1 MKYTE
6 VNPFTGKN
14 IDEDAPANATG
25 PSVAGTGDDSSVVVV
40 RKKKKK
46 DTLYDGRTRIARKF
60 IERILKQRE
69 SRRVTKEEVELDE
82 VLKPK
87 DKKVIDDFVQANK
100 GTGAQNFTK
109 RGSIVDYEGRSLE
122 KSGIGAQQIASLET
136 DGDKHKIK
144 VHAKMDGRST
154 QSIVNYLKKSAKKY
168 DIKVEETTKEEP
180 MMNEKIE
187 YVEYKFKNRSD
198 AMKAQKHFMKQNQGP
213 DYEFMDDDINNGTL
227 GVDAGKDDMTKHHN
241 EVMRKF
247 KPKIVSKE
255 DVEFDDLEEAVA
267 DLFVKD
273 DKPNYGNNANQIALK
288 IAKNAKGLGLK
299 SAIFGG
305 QVRVKGSKK
314 QVNDFMRSV
323 LGKSSMGSPTEKG
336 ASNPQIDKMLNKQL
350 KEDVFRSNDFVGKIL
365 EKVNDFG
372 NEHELVET
380 NLKVLQNIVKRKQNQ
395 KVKFKDKQATV
406 DLFTANAIMKVYDA
420 VKPDNKK
427 KIEKL
432 MNGTISDFLKLQK
445 FAMKQVKFA

>member
-69 SRRVTKEEVELDE
+69 SRRLTKEEVELDE

-109 RGSIVDYEGRSLE
+109 RGNIVDYEGRSLE
-122 KSGIGAQQIASLET
+122 KSGMGAQQIASIES
-136 DGDKHKIK
+136 DPKDSHKIK
-144 VHAKMDGRST
+144 IHAKMDSRST

-168 DIKVEETTKEEP
+168 NIKVEETVKEEP
-180 MMNEKIE
+180 MINEKIE

-198 AMKAQKHFMKQNQGP
+198 AIKAQRYFMKQNQGP

-255 DVEFDDLEEAVA
+255 NVEFDDLEEAVA
-267 DLFVKD
+267 NLYVKGD
-273 DKPNYGNNANQIALK
+273 NPNQMALK

-299 SAIFGG
+299 SAMMGN
-305 QVRVKGSKK
+305 QVRVKGSQK

-350 KEDVFRSNDFVGKIL
+350 KEDVFRSNDFVGKIM

-380 NLKVLQNIVKRKQNQ
+380 NLKVLQNIVKKKQNQ

-406 DLFTANAIMKVYDA
+406 DLFTASAIMKVYDA

-432 MNGTISDFLKLQK
+432 MNGTLVDFLKLQK